1 MPQARDV
8 YIESEEAKE
17 TERERERERERE
29 SGMPQA
35 HLWIDG
41 LGSGGKI

>member
-1 MPQARDV
+1 MPQARGV

-17 TERERERERERE
+17 TERERERDRE

>member
-17 TERERERERERE
+17 TERERE

>member
-17 TERERERERERE
+17 TERERERERERDAA
-29 SGMPQA
+29 STFVDR
-35 HLWIDG
+35 W
-41 LGSGGKI
+41 LG

>member
-17 TERERERERERE
+17 TERERERE